1 MKVVL
6 AEKPSV
12 GRDIA
17 SALGVKSRRD
27 GYYEGRGYQITW
39 SFGHIFTLKEPSEY
53 DLNYKSWSLSTLP
66 ITPNRFELKLI
77 DDAGIRKQFSVIK
90 RLLQNADEVVCAT
103 DAGREGEL
111 IFRYIFHMAGCGQ
124 RSFQRLW
131 LSSLTDEAIR
141 EGFSNLQSGSK
152 YDDLYA
158 AAKCRSQAD
167 WIVGLNGTRNFTVR
181 YGGRERILWSV
192 GRVQTPVL
200 AMIVKRDDEIR
211 NFRSEPFWEL
221 MTRYRDVTFKFKG
234 KRFDKKED
242 AETVQGKVSKHP
254 LVIEKIKGK
263 KQNQNPPLLY
273 DLTSLQRDMNRL
285 YGLSASKTLE
295 LAQSLY
301 ENKLLTYPRT
311 DSQYLSQDMKGKV
324 VSALRKL
331 KTEKQ
336 EEITGLDLD
345 NLSFNTRIVND
356 KKVTDHHAII
366 PTGKVPRDLSTPSSN
381 VFNAVLTRLI
391 AVFYPKCI
399 KEITTVE
406 AASNSVSFEAKGT
419 RVVDPGWTVLYPTQN
434 NKDSS
439 ENQELP
445 KFVKGEQGDHEPFVK
460 SGKTK
465 PPSNY
470 NESSLLGAMET
481 AGRMVTDEQSKDAL
495 KDRGIG
501 TPATRAEIIETLL
514 RRGYIVR
521 AKKRIT
527 ATDLGRYLIA
537 LVKDPNLKSPE
548 LTGGWESKLKAMEKG
563 EFPAEQFM
571 DGVVQF
577 TRELIETSN
586 VSAINNKS
594 LGNCPRCSNA
604 VIKGRRG
611 YGCSKWKGGCEF
623 VIWSDYNGIELNVRQ
638 IQALLQHK
646 VLLWPIKD
654 QAGVE
659 SVLYLSD
666 EGHLMSI
673 EVPKKDRQ
681 KPVQAKSQRGKKTE
695 KGEKGEKSM
704 VPTSQPATQNS
715 SLVGDCPLCSQKVM
729 AHENEY
735 RCSNLKQQC
744 SFRVSKT
751 IAGKKIG
758 LRSVKTLLKK
768 GETSRLKGFK
778 SKEGKSFEASLKLQ
792 NGKIELFTGA

>member
-17 SALGVKSRRD
+17 SALGAKSRRD
-27 GYYEGRGYQITW
+27 GYYEGHGYQITW

-53 DLNYKSWSLSTLP
+53 DPNYKSWSLNTLP
-66 ITPNRFELKLI
+66 ITPDRFELKLI

-152 YDDLYA
+152 YDNLYA

-181 YGGRERILWSV
+181 YGGREKILWSV

-211 NFRSEPFWEL
+211 NFRPEPFWEL

-242 AETVQGKVSKHP
+242 AETLQGKVSKHP
-254 LVIEKIKGK
+254 LVIENIKGK

-324 VSALRKL
+324 VSVLRKL

-336 EEITGLDLD
+336 EEITKLDLD
-345 NLSFNTRIVND
+345 NLSFNTRIIND

-366 PTGKVPRDLSTPSSN
+366 PTGKVPRDLPTPSSN
-381 VFNAVLTRLI
+381 VFIAVLTRLI
-391 AVFYPKCI
+391 AVFYPKCT
-399 KEITTVE
+399 KEITTVD
-406 AASNSVSFEAKGT
+406 AVSNSVSFEAKGT
-419 RVVDPGWTVLYPTQN
+419 RVVDPGWTVLYPTHN
-434 NKDSS
+434 NKDSG
-439 ENQELP
+439 EDQELP
-445 KFVKGEQGDHEPFVK
+445 KFVKGEQGDHEPFIK

-470 NESSLLGAMET
+470 NEGSLLGAMET
-481 AGRMVTDEQSKDAL
+481 AGRMVADEQSKDAL

-521 AKKRIT
+521 EKKRII

-594 LGNCPRCSNA
+594 LGNCPRCSNSI
-604 VIKGRRG
+604 IKGRRG
-611 YGCSKWKGGCEF
+611 YGCSKWKEGCGF
-623 VIWSDYNGIELNVRQ
+623 VIWSEYNGIELSVRQ

-646 VLLWPIKD
+646 VLLWPIIDKD
-654 QAGVE
+654 GVE

-666 EGHLMSI
+666 EGHLMNI

-681 KPVQAKSQRGKKTE
+681 KPVQAKSRKVE
-695 KGEKGEKSM
+695 KNT
-704 VPTSQPATQNS
+704 VATSQPVTQD
-715 SLVGDCPLCSQKVM
+715 LLLIGDCPLCSQKVVE
-729 AHENEY
+729 HENEY
-735 RCSNLKQQC
+735 RCSDSKQQC
-744 SFRVSKT
+744 RFIVPKT
-751 IAGKKIG
+751 IAGKKMG
-758 LRSVKTLLKK
+758 LRSVKTLLKN

-792 NGKIELFTGA
+792 NGKIELFTNQ

>member
-17 SALGVKSRRD
+17 SVLGAKSRCD
-27 GYYEGRGYQITW
+27 GYYEGQGYQVTW
-39 SFGHIFTLKEPSEY
+39 SFGHIFTLKEPAEY
-53 DLNYKSWSLSTLP
+53 NPNYKSWSLNTLP
-66 ITPNRFELKLI
+66 ITPDIFELKLI

-90 RLLQNADEVVCAT
+90 RLLQNANEVVCAT

-111 IFRYIFHMAGCGQ
+111 IFRYIFHMAGCEN
-124 RSFQRLW
+124 RSFHRLW

-141 EGFSNLQSGSK
+141 EGFNNLQSGRK
-152 YDDLYA
+152 YDNLYA

-181 YGGRERILWSV
+181 YGGREKILWSV

-211 NFRSEPFWEL
+211 NFRPELFWEL
-221 MTRYRDVTFKFKG
+221 MTRYRDVIFKFKG
-234 KRFDKKED
+234 KRFNKKED
-242 AETVQGKVSKHP
+242 AETLQEKINRHP
-254 LVIEKIKGK
+254 LVIENIKGK
-263 KQNQNPPLLY
+263 KQTQNPPLLY

-285 YGLSASKTLE
+285 HGLSASKTLE

-311 DSQYLSQDMKGKV
+311 DSQYLSQDMKSKV
-324 VSALRKL
+324 SNVLQKL

-336 EEITGLDLD
+336 KEITQLDLD
-345 NLSFNTRIVND
+345 NLSFNMRIIND

-366 PTGKVPRDLSTPSSN
+366 PTGKTPRDLSTPSAN
-381 VFNAVLTRLI
+381 IFGAVLTRLI
-391 AVFYPKCI
+391 AAFYPKCT
-399 KEITTVE
+399 KEITTVD
-406 AASNSVSFEAKGT
+406 AVSNSISFEAKGT
-419 RVVDPGWTVLYPTQN
+419 RIIDPGWTILYPTRDNKN
-434 NKDSS
+434 NS
-439 ENQELP
+439 EEQELP
-445 KFVKGEQGDHEPFVK
+445 KFSKGEQGNHDPFIK

-481 AGRMVTDEQSKDAL
+481 AGRMVEDEQSKDAL

-521 AKKRIT
+521 GKKKIT

-571 DGVVQF
+571 DGVVEF
-577 TRELIETSN
+577 TKKLIETSN
-586 VSAINNKS
+586 VSAINNNN
-594 LGNCPRCSNA
+594 LGNCPRCSNSI
-604 VIKGRRG
+604 IKGRRG
-611 YGCSKWKGGCEF
+611 YGCSKWREGCEF
-623 VIWSDYNGIELNVRQ
+623 VIWSEHNGIELSVRQ

-654 QAGVE
+654 KDGME

-666 EGHLMSI
+666 EGHLMNI

-681 KPVQAKSQRGKKTE
+681 KPVQTKNRKAE
-695 KGEKGEKSM
+695 KNMTS
-704 VPTSQPATQNS
+704 TSQPTAQD
-715 SLVGDCPLCSQKVM
+715 LVSIGNCPLCSHKVVE
-729 AHENEY
+729 HENGY
-735 RCSNLKQQC
+735 RCSNSKQQC
-744 SFRVSKT
+744 RFIVPKT
-751 IAGKKIG
+751 IASKKIG
-758 LRSVKTLLKK
+758 VRSVKTLLQK
-768 GETSRLKGFK
+768 GETSRLKGFASRK
-778 SKEGKSFEASLKLQ
+778 GKSFEASLKLQ
-792 NGKIELFTGA
+792 NGKVELSTDQ

>member
-17 SALGVKSRRD
+17 SALGAKSRRD
-27 GYYEGRGYQITW
+27 GYYEGQGYQVTW
-39 SFGHIFTLKEPSEY
+39 SFGHIFTLKEPAEY
-53 DLNYKSWSLSTLP
+53 DPNYKSWSLNTLP
-66 ITPNRFELKLI
+66 ITPEIFELKLI

-111 IFRYIFHMAGCGQ
+111 IFRYIFHMAGCEN

-141 EGFSNLQSGSK
+141 EGFNNLQSGSK
-152 YDDLYA
+152 YDNLYA

-181 YGGRERILWSV
+181 YGGREKILWSV

-211 NFRSEPFWEL
+211 NFRPEPFWEL
-221 MTRYRDVTFKFKG
+221 MSRYRDVVFKFKG
-234 KRFDKKED
+234 KRFNKEED
-242 AETVQGKVSKHP
+242 AETLQEKVSGHP
-254 LVIEKIKGK
+254 FVIENIKGK

-295 LAQSLY
+295 LAQLLY

-324 VSALRKL
+324 ISVLRKL
-331 KTEKQ
+331 KAEKQ
-336 EEITGLDLD
+336 QEIDPLDLD
-345 NLSFNTRIVND
+345 NLSFNMRIIND

-366 PTGKVPRDLSTPSSN
+366 PTGKVPRDLPSPSAN
-381 VFNAVLTRLI
+381 IFGAVLTRLI
-391 AVFYPKCI
+391 AAFYPKCI
-399 KEITTVE
+399 KEITTVG
-406 AASNSVSFEAKGT
+406 AVSNSVSFEARGT
-419 RVVDPGWTVLYPTQN
+419 RIIDPGWTVLYPTQN

-439 ENQELP
+439 EEQQLP
-445 KFVKGEQGDHEPFVK
+445 KFVKGEQGDHEPLIK

-465 PPSNY
+465 PSSNY

-481 AGRMVTDEQSKDAL
+481 AGRMVEDEQSKDAL

-521 AKKRIT
+521 EKKKII

-548 LTGGWESKLKAMEKG
+548 LTGGWESRLKAMEKG

-571 DGVVQF
+571 NRVIEF
-577 TRELIETSN
+577 TNELIQTSN
-586 VSAINNKS
+586 VSAINNNS
-594 LGNCPRCSNA
+594 LGNCPRCNNS

-611 YGCSKWKGGCEF
+611 YGCSKWREGCEF
-623 VIWSDYNGIELNVRQ
+623 VIWSEYRGVELSVRQ

-646 VLLWPIKD
+646 VLLGPIKD
-654 QAGVE
+654 KDGVE

-666 EGHLMSI
+666 DGHLMDI
-673 EVPKKDRQ
+673 GVPKKDRQ
-681 KPVQAKSQRGKKTE
+681 KPIRQESWKAE
-695 KGEKGEKSM
+695 KNTA
-704 VPTSQPATQNS
+704 PASQPATKD
-715 SLVGDCPLCSQKVM
+715 LPLIGDCPLCSQKIVE
-729 AHENEY
+729 HENAY
-735 RCSNLKQQC
+735 SCSNSKQQC
-744 SFRVSKT
+744 RFIVPKT
-751 IAGKKIG
+751 FAGKKIG
-758 LRSVKTLLKK
+758 LRSVKTLLKR
-768 GETSRLKGFK
+768 GETSQLKGFK
-778 SKEGKSFEASLKLQ
+778 SKAGKSFEARLKLQ
-792 NGKIELFTGA
+792 NGKIELCSDQ